1 VDTITD
7 FKGDEIYLYSNPFT
21 NHNFISV
28 TLLSD
33 AHSGEGIIYEKSTGI
48 LYYDNDGAGTGDL
61 AIAFVKLIGKPT
73 LSIANFNGDPVG

>member
-33 AHSGEGIIYEKSTGI
+33 AHSGEGIIYEKSTGT
-48 LYYDNDGAGTGDL
+48 LYYDNDGAGSGEAGTAF
-61 AIAFVKLIGKPT
+61 AILTGKPT
-73 LSIANFNGDPVG
+73 ILLTNFVF